1 MDDAA
6 VPQAR
11 SVFGVD
17 PLDEFALLVSDCVW
31 DHCRNLGNIEI
42 EAKIGVLIDR
52 GTQSRLRLPVF
63 TETIVDA
70 KQLNLRFES
79 NMSMAQHRH
88 FNQLLNQ
95 AVAFSAQ
102 AAPPD
107 RITYRHQKEIDSFY
121 DERDPDTGHMV
132 HMRVTRDAVTHEVK
146 PGGIV
151 AKKRIADINV
161 FAPNRPF
168 DYRISINTETPVP
181 APQDGTEPSFVRE
194 KDRLSYTH
202 QNMNID
208 LTQVI
213 LPNKPKEPV
222 HELEVEIRN
231 SADLMQHAY
240 LSRSQ
245 TQSGTQE
252 WTPFEDTILVL
263 LNNVRLLIRN
273 AAPPQPPVA

>member
-1 MDDAA
+1 MGPL
-6 VPQAR
+6 PQPGQHRGTHAR
-11 SVFGVD
+11 HA
-17 PLDEFALLVSDCVW
+17 PLTQ
-31 DHCRNLGNIEI
+31 I

-181 APQDGTEPSFVRE
+181 APQEGSEPSFMRE

-213 LPNKPKEPV
+213 LPNKVRTTRPLGP
-222 HELEVEIRN
+222 
-231 SADLMQHAY
+231 ADPSPRSPCTS
-240 LSRSQ
+240 SRSRSATRQ
-245 TQSGTQE
+245 TSCS
-252 WTPFEDTILVL
+252 TPTC
-263 LNNVRLLIRN
+263 RAARRSRARRN
-273 AAPPQPPVA
+273 GRRSKTPSSCSSIMCAC

>member
-1 MDDAA
+1 M
-6 VPQAR
+6 
-11 SVFGVD
+11 
-17 PLDEFALLVSDCVW
+17 
-31 DHCRNLGNIEI
+31 
-42 EAKIGVLIDR
+42 LIDR

-88 FNQLLNQ
+88 YNQLLNQ

-102 AAPPD
+102 AAPPE

-121 DERDPDTGHMV
+121 DERDPETGHMV
-132 HMRVTRDAVTHEVK
+132 HLRVTRDAVTHEIK

-168 DYRISINTETPVP
+168 DYRISINTEAPVP
-181 APQDGTEPSFVRE
+181 APQDGAEPSFVRE

-213 LPNKPKEPV
+213 LPNKVRTPPLHPPDRSLRSPCTSSK
-222 HELEVEIRN
+222 
-231 SADLMQHAY
+231 
-240 LSRSQ
+240 SRSATRQ
-245 TQSGTQE
+245 TSCSTPTCRAGTPSRAHRNGRHSK
-252 WTPFEDTILVL
+252 TPYSCSSTTCVC
-263 LNNVRLLIRN
+263 
-273 AAPPQPPVA
+273 